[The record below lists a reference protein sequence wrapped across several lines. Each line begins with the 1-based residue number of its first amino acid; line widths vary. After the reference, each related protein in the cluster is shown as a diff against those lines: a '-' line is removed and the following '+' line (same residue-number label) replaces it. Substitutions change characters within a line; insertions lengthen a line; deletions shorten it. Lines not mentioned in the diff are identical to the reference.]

1 MQNFN
6 FLSHTYQQVKSK
18 HNQQV
23 TILDIAEALGI
34 TPSTVSRALH
44 NHPNI
49 SEETKNAVK
58 DCAQRMRYRQ
68 NTTASSLRTGKSK
81 TIGVIVP
88 RINSHFISS
97 VIGGIETAAGK
108 AGYNI
113 IICQSNESIE
123 AETNAVRTLLSKS
136 IDGML
141 VSISIETTSSN
152 HFREVINMKVPLI
165 FFDRACPDLDVSSVT
180 IDDFKGAYK
189 ATEHLIKQG
198 CRRIAHF
205 GGSIDLAIYRR
216 RLEGYKQALMNQHI
230 PVDEDLIFTTNQLT
244 DTMGSVLIETLYK
257 NHNLPDGICSSND
270 NLAAGAMKFLKRLC
284 LKIPDQ
290 VAVIGFSNALF
301 SQWMTPPLST
311 VDQHSNLMGNH
322 AVNLLLEEIE
332 QTATGYVSRN
342 IVLNPELIIR
352 ESSLRSK

>member
-1 MQNFN
+1 MN
-6 FLSHTYQQVKSK
+6 SKKSR
-18 HNQQV
+18 QV

-44 NHPNI
+44 DHPNI
-49 SEETKNAVK
+49 SEETKKAVN
-58 DCAQRMRYRQ
+58 DCAKRMRYRR
-68 NTTASSLRTGKSK
+68 NVAASSLRTGKSN

-97 VIGGIETAAGK
+97 AIGGIEIVANK

-113 IICQSNESIE
+113 IICQSNESLA
-123 AETNAVRTLLSKS
+123 AETNAVRTLLSKR

-141 VSISIETTSSN
+141 ASISIETANSN
-152 HFREVINMKVPLI
+152 HFREVINMKVPLV
-165 FFDRACPDLDVSSVT
+165 FFDRVCPDLDVSSVT
-180 IDDFKGAYK
+180 VDDFKGACK
-189 ATEHLIKQG
+189 ATEHLVKQG

-205 GGSIDLAIYRR
+205 GGSVGLAMYRN
-216 RLEGYKQALMNQHI
+216 RLEGYRQALMNHHI
-230 PVDEDLIFTTNQLT
+230 PIDEDLIFTTNQMT
-244 DTMGSVLIETLYK
+244 DTMGGMLIETLYK
-257 NHNLPDGICSSND
+257 NQNLPDGICSSND
-270 NLAAGAMKFLKRLC
+270 NLAAGAMKFLMGRRI
-284 LKIPDQ
+284 KIPEQ

-311 VDQHSNLMGNH
+311 VDQHSELMGSH

-332 QTATGYVSRN
+332 QTATDSVSRN
-342 IVLNPELIIR
+342 IVLNSELIIR

>member
-1 MQNFN
+1 M
-6 FLSHTYQQVKSK
+6 KSK
-18 HNQQV
+18 KQNAQV

-49 SEETKNAVK
+49 SEETKQAVN
-58 DCAQRMRYRQ
+58 DCAKRMRYRR
-68 NTTASSLRTGKSK
+68 NIAASSLRTGKSN

-97 VIGGIETAAGK
+97 AIGGIETAAK
-108 AGYNI
+108 QAGYNI
-113 IICQSNESIE
+113 IICQSNESLE
-123 AETNAVRTLLSKS
+123 AEANAVSTLLSKR

-141 VSISIETTSSN
+141 VSISMETTGSK
-152 HFREVINMKVPLI
+152 HFREVITSKVPLV

-205 GGSIDLAIYRR
+205 GGSTDLAIYRNR
-216 RLEGYKQALMNQHI
+216 IEGYKRAMNHYQI
-230 PVDEDLIFTTNQLT
+230 PVDEDMIFTTKQLT
-244 DTMGSVLIETLYK
+244 DTMGSMLIEKLYEC
-257 NHNLPDGICSSND
+257 NNLPDGICSSND
-270 NLAAGAMKFLKRLC
+270 NMAAGAMKFLMEHC
-284 LKIPDQ
+284 VKIPEQ

-311 VDQHSNLMGNH
+311 VDEHSELMGNH
-322 AVNLLLEEIE
+322 AVSLLLEEIK
-332 QTATGYVSRN
+332 QTAANCITRN
-342 IVLNPELIIR
+342 IILNPELIIR
-352 ESSLRSK
+352 GSSLRVKK

>member
-1 MQNFN
+1 M
-6 FLSHTYQQVKSK
+6 KSTG
-18 HNQQV
+18 NQQV
-23 TILDIAEALGI
+23 TIFDIAKALGK
-34 TPSTVSRALH
+34 TPSTVSRALN

-49 SEETKNAVK
+49 SKETRKSVM
-58 DCAQRMRYRQ
+58 DCAKRMRYRR
-68 NTTASSLRTGKSK
+68 NSTASSLRTGKSK

-97 VIGGIETAAGK
+97 VIGGIEAAANK

-113 IICQSNESIE
+113 IICQSNENLE
-123 AETNAVRTLLSKS
+123 AEVKAISTLLSKR

-141 VSISIETTSSN
+141 ASISMETTSSN

-165 FFDRACPDLDVSSVT
+165 FFDRSCTDLEVSSVT

-189 ATEHLIKQG
+189 ATEHLVKQG

-205 GGSIDLAIYRR
+205 SGNTNLAIYRH
-216 RLEGYKQALMNQHI
+216 RLNGYKQALTDLQI
-230 PVDEDLIFTTNQLT
+230 PIEKELIFTTDQLT
-244 DTMGSVLIETLYK
+244 DTMGSKLIEALYENK
-257 NHNLPDGICSSND
+257 NLPDGICSSND
-270 NLAAGAMKFLKRLC
+270 NLAAGAMKFLIEHRV
-284 LKIPDQ
+284 KIPEQ
-290 VAVIGFSNALF
+290 IAVIGFSNTLF

-311 VDQHSNLMGNH
+311 VNQHSELMGIH

-332 QTATGYVSRN
+332 KAATGCVSRN

-352 ESSLRSK
+352 ESSLRCK